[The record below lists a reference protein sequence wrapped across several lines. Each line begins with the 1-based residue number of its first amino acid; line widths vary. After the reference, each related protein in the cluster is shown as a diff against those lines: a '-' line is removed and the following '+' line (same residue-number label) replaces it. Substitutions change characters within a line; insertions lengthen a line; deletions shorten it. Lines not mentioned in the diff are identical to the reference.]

1 MTAYGFELISR
12 EEAQDMGLPDGSGLF
27 SELFAYMLS
36 EIEKNKFKA
45 KDYEQAPFM
54 SVAEKDISFLNRYFI
69 YKKIRTVNTEN
80 VELELGEYQETA
92 VLRNV
97 EDTKRAQSVAI
108 EEEKKLKPK
117 VRKLTKKL
125 LLINAT
131 EAIDEPPAVEKIPKK
146 PRKLTEKKQN
156 EEKPKKVTRQLIINN
171 DTDSDEE

>member
-27 SELFAYMLS
+27 SELFVYMLS
-36 EIEKNKFKA
+36 EIDKNKFKA

-54 SVAEKDISFLNRYFI
+54 SIPEKDISFLNRYFI

-80 VELELGEYQETA
+80 VELELGEYEETTGA
-92 VLRNV
+92 RNA
-97 EDTKRAQSVAI
+97 EDTKAAQSVAI
-108 EEEKKLKPK
+108 EEEEKIKPK

-131 EAIDEPPAVEKIPKK
+131 EAIDEVQPAPTKSRKQKEEKQK
-146 PRKLTEKKQN
+146 
-156 EEKPKKVTRQLIINN
+156 EEKPKKVTKIVINN
-171 DTDSDEE
+171 DTDSDED